1 MSCVGYKSNNFKN
14 ETLTIEEVA
23 GLQTEDEYKEMIN
36 DEVFMRQIKCV
47 LKDENEVFLLMD
59 YITIKEETK
68 ILVINKY
75 NQLEALCKCKTRKE
89 FKDYLDLVSI

>member
-75 NQLEALCKCKTRKE
+75 NQ
-89 FKDYLDLVSI
+89 